1 MQAVH
6 PSNRSSSI
14 HFLNGKMFIQT
25 ASLFPLTV
33 TVAGERQRQRERGS
47 QLRNWDDDGGAQPQE
62 NAKE

>member
-1 MQAVH
+1 MQSVH

-14 HFLNGKMFIQT
+14 HFLHGKMFIQT

>member
-6 PSNRSSSI
+6 PSSRSSSI
-14 HFLNGKMFIQT
+14 HFLHGKMFIKT
-25 ASLFPLTV
+25 AAFLSETV
-33 TVAGERQRQRERGS
+33 TVAGERQRQRERSS

>member
-6 PSNRSSSI
+6 PGNRSSSI
-14 HFLNGKMFIQT
+14 HFLHGKMFIQT
-25 ASLFPLTV
+25 ASLLSATM
-33 TVAGERQRQRERGS
+33 TVAGERQRRRERGS